1 MRTTLSPPKLTQKRR
16 STARVRV
23 SRYVAGIRSGKVP
36 AGRWVRLAADRWA
49 ADLERPDLV
58 MDWKQVE
65 RVAEFCRGCG
75 LVGDDHDQDYEL
87 LDWQLWVVAG
97 LYGWKRKDTGT
108 RRTRFAVIQVGRGA
122 GKTTFL
128 AAVALYDLT
137 TGPGRR
143 VDIIANKRDQA
154 TTLLNTAKTMSR
166 RVGGDLEPRQYTV
179 ERKDQD
185 CRLQA
190 LTSSEKSLDGLNPSL
205 WIGDEAHEW
214 RGRFA
219 TKLTTTGAK
228 RKETLGV
235 VISTPGSNPD
245 NWYADEVKTGQAV
258 LEGRLQLDA
267 NQYWLWG
274 IDEADELA
282 DESVWPK
289 ALPGLPVQ
297 PTIQGTR
304 DLWASCSVSKIK
316 QDEFARYK
324 LCRPQ
329 YGTGAWLNMDYWSAD
344 AVELEA
350 LRGRPAWLGL
360 DLSKSFDMSALVA
373 CVPLMDGRLAIVG
386 KYWWPKE
393 SARDREVEYAMP
405 LRRWES
411 EGRICLT
418 PGREVDYQAI
428 RDQVAAWRALF
439 DVRKVAFDKWGSTYL
454 AQCLV
459 HQDAVPLV
467 EYPMTISTLGPACQV
482 FQNYW
487 VSKRMV
493 FQADEIFR
501 RACADVDVWHDN
513 NGNLRP
519 VKSGRKCIDPL
530 MAGLMAVHSYSLE
543 AGRPPSVYEA
553 SGIQ

>member
-1 MRTTLSPPKLTQKRR
+1 MTLSRLKGRP
-16 STARVRV
+16 VRV
-23 SRYVAGIRSGKVP
+23 YAKETVTGYVQSILDGSLP
-36 AGRWVRLAADRWA
+36 AGAYIRLAAERWA
-49 ADLERPDLV
+49 RDLERPELE
-58 MDWKQVE
+58 MDWNTVE
-65 RVAEFCRGCG
+65 RIAQFVHRCG
-75 LVGDDHDQDYEL
+75 LVGDDSDQDYRL
-87 LDWQLWVVAG
+87 LPWQLWVVAG
-97 LYGWKRKDTGT
+97 LYGWRRKDTGL
-108 RRTRFAVIQVGRGA
+108 RRTKFALVQVGRGA
-122 GKTTFL
+122 GKTTFMAAL
-128 AAVALYDLT
+128 ALFDLT
-137 TGPGRR
+137 TAAGRR

-154 TTLLNTAKTMSR
+154 ATLLNTAKTMSNR
-166 RVGGDLEPRQYTV
+166 AGGDLVSRQYTV
-179 ERKDQD
+179 ERLGAD
-185 CRLQA
+185 CKLSA
-190 LTSSEKSLDGLNPSL
+190 HTTSSKSLDGLNPSL

-219 TKLTTTGAK
+219 TKLTTTAAK

-258 LEGRLQLDA
+258 LEGRIDIDS

-274 IDEADELA
+274 VDDDDELHDEA
-282 DESVWPK
+282 VWLK
-289 ALPGLPVQ
+289 ANPGLPVQ
-297 PTIQGTR
+297 PTLQGIR
-304 DLWASCSVSKIK
+304 DLWASCSVSKVK
-316 QDEFARYK
+316 QDEFARYQ

-329 YGTGAWLNMDYWSAD
+329 YGVGGWLNMDYWDD
-344 AVELEA
+344 ATVELEK

-373 CVPLMDGRLAIVG
+373 CVPMEDGRLAIVG
-386 KYWWPKE
+386 KYWWPQD
-393 SARDREVEYAMP
+393 SARDRELEYAMP

-428 RDQVAAWRALF
+428 RDQVAAWRAFF

-501 RACADVDVWHDN
+501 RACADVEVWSDN
-513 NGNLRP
+513 NGNIRP
-519 VKSGRKCIDPL
+519 VKTGRKIIDPL
-530 MAGLMAVHSYSLE
+530 MSALMAVHSYSLE
-543 AGRPPSVYEA
+543 ANRAASVYEA
-553 SGIQ
+553 SGIE